1 MSSYCEDLCYKIDN
15 PAYALRSFCLK
26 GYSHYQSNN
35 EVVFDAMVWAAQNLI
50 EWEFG
55 LIKAR
60 WAILTRKINLKLDS
74 VPLVKYV
81 SFIFTIFVNWKM

>member
-15 PAYALRSFCLK
+15 PAYTLRSFCLK

-35 EVVFDAMVWAAQNLI
+35 EAVFDAMVWAAQNLI

-74 VPLVKYV
+74 VPLVKYI

>member
-1 MSSYCEDLCYKIDN
+1 MPSYCEDLCYKIDN
-15 PAYALRSFCLK
+15 PAYTLRSFCLK

-35 EVVFDAMVWAAQNLI
+35 EVVFNAMVWAAQNLI

>member
-1 MSSYCEDLCYKIDN
+1 MSSHCENLCYKIDN
-15 PAYALRSFCLK
+15 PAYTLISFCLK

-60 WAILTRKINLKLDS
+60 WAILTRNINLKLDS